1 MIEFARQ
8 DTDTPN
14 ESSLHAWAEVMNWH
28 IDKVHVRNIFKEV
41 ILYES
46 FKYPKEGPVCAG
58 FVIWDDKKKSVWL
71 ITDSTG
77 NLDLKSEAYKKLK
90 MYATDQTAKLLAK
103 R

>member
-1 MIEFARQ
+1 MIKFSTQ
-8 DTDTPN
+8 DTCPPN
-14 ESSLHAWAEVMNWH
+14 YSSLPAWAEVMTWH

-58 FVIWDDKKKSVWL
+58 FVIWDGKKKSVWL

-77 NLDLKSEAYKKLK
+77 NLNLESEAYKKLK
-90 MYATDQTAKLLAK
+90 MYAMDQASKLIAK